1 MRKTWFVLA
10 LVVGLVIVAGA
21 VLYAQN
27 RDSGATERS
36 QVRIYPD
43 QWPGSY
49 DTGTPVA
56 ITSAGRFLYVV
67 KGDWLYKISPDR
79 LYVYRRVW
87 LGRPDMYR
95 IQSDRGVGL
104 GTNRWPQPEQFG
116 SENEE

>member
-1 MRKTWFVLA
+1 
-10 LVVGLVIVAGA
+10 
-21 VLYAQN
+21 
-27 RDSGATERS
+27 
-36 QVRIYPD
+36 
-43 QWPGSY
+43 
-49 DTGTPVA
+49 VA